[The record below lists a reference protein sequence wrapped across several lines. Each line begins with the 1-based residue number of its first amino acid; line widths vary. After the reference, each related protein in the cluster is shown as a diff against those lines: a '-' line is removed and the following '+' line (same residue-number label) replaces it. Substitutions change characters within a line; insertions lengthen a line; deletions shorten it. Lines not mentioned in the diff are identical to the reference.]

1 MAHKKIPQAVKAPKA
16 AKPLASLEMTKESGV
31 INPAGLHFAP
41 VTGKQRVT
49 LKAMFLTRIPA
60 AEYAVTRPVPGPAT
74 VITALKMGM
83 PETVRVAVPASLFPR
98 CRKN

>member
-1 MAHKKIPQAVKAPKA
+1 
-16 AKPLASLEMTKESGV
+16 MTKESEG
-31 INPAGLHFAP
+31 INPAGLQFAP

-49 LKAMFLTRIPA
+49 LKAALMMKMPA
-60 AEYAVTRPVPGPAT
+60 AEYAVTMPVPVMAK

-83 PETVRVAVPASLFPR
+83 LETIKAAVLAGLFPR